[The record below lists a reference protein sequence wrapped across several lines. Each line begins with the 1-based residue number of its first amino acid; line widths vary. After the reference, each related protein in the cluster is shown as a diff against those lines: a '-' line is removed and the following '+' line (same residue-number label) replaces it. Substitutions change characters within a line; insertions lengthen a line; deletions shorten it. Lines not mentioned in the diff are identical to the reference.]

1 MSLSRKVF
9 SKVELP
15 RNFYTKII
23 LLENAYYLYPSQD
36 KIAELLSLYQ
46 KGIEFYSSQS
56 NKERADDL
64 SDKIKMFL
72 TATQTMK
79 VVKESKNRI
88 ENNQNYNRSK
98 TTLTLLEVESNE
110 DKDKE
115 SAKNKVSLFIK
126 NNKKSD
132 VKQSISLRKQKEI
145 FIKRLKEK
153 KIRIMMM
160 STLSLRSSIK
170 RGTVSYNK
178 PSSVG
183 LQSNFV
189 RKASHDDC
197 NDTELI
203 DQLSTKEKSDKKT
216 ISNHKIELL
225 NHSIEQ
231 FVNKVLFHY
240 KSKLHNEIH
249 NDIKLILNED
259 YEEKIKSYD
268 ELQTNLKEFAAFAEY
283 NSTVSS
289 ELETDFTKEL
299 EQRSIQTLSTI
310 SNKLRSY
317 STENCSDDVSITL
330 ASDELIEKITS
341 LS

>member
-132 VKQSISLRKQKEI
+132 VKQSISLRKQKEN

-183 LQSNFV
+183 IQSNFL
-189 RKASHDDC
+189 RKASHDC

-203 DQLSTKEKSDKKT
+203 PQLSTKENSDKKT

-268 ELQTNLKEFAAFAEY
+268 ELQTNLKEFAAFEEY
-283 NSTVSS
+283 NSTVNN
-289 ELETDFTKEL
+289 ELETDYNKEK
-299 EQRSIQTLSTI
+299 EQRANRTLSTI
-310 SNKLRSY
+310 SNKVRTY

>member
-36 KIAELLSLYQ
+36 KIAELFSLYQ

-56 NKERADDL
+56 NKERVDDL

-72 TATQTMK
+72 TATMK

-183 LQSNFV
+183 LQSNFL
-189 RKASHDDC
+189 RKASHDC

-203 DQLSTKEKSDKKT
+203 SQLSTKENSDKKT

>member
-1 MSLSRKVF
+1 M
-9 SKVELP
+9 
-15 RNFYTKII
+15 KII
-23 LLENAYYLYPSQD
+23 LLVQFSSDISTRTYRIFNTLENTV
-36 KIAELLSLYQ
+36 KFLLSLYQ

-115 SAKNKVSLFIK
+115 NAKNKVSLFIK

-132 VKQSISLRKQKEI
+132 VKQSISLRKQKEN

-183 LQSNFV
+183 LQSNFL
-189 RKASHDDC
+189 RKASHDC

-203 DQLSTKEKSDKKT
+203 SQLSTKENSDKKT

>member
-1 MSLSRKVF
+1 MSLYRRVF

-15 RNFYTKII
+15 KDFYTRII

-64 SDKIKMFL
+64 SNKIKFFL
-72 TATQTMK
+72 TSTQTMK
-79 VVKESKNRI
+79 VIKESKKRV
-88 ENNQNYNRSK
+88 ENNTNCNQSK
-98 TTLTLLEVESNE
+98 RTITILEVESNE

-132 VKQSISLRKQKEI
+132 VKKCISIRKQKEM
-145 FIKRLKEK
+145 FIKRIKEK

-160 STLSLRSSIK
+160 SNISLRSSIK
-170 RGTVSYNK
+170 RGTVCHNNHPITRLK
-178 PSSVG
+178 
-183 LQSNFV
+183 SNYF
-189 RKASHDDC
+189 RKASHDC
-197 NDTELI
+197 NDNELLS
-203 DQLSTKEKSDKKT
+203 QLNTKEDSDKKT
-216 ISNHKIELL
+216 TSNPKIELL
-225 NHSIEQ
+225 NYSIEQ
-231 FVNKVLFHY
+231 FVNKVLFHF
-240 KSKLHNEIH
+240 KNKLHNEIH

-259 YEEKIKSYD
+259 YEETIRSYD

-283 NSTVSS
+283 NSTVNN
-289 ELETDFTKEL
+289 ELETDYNKEK
-299 EQRSIQTLSTI
+299 EQRANRTLSTI
-310 SNKLRSY
+310 SNKVRTY

-330 ASDELIEKITS
+330 ASDELIEKINS

>member
-72 TATQTMK
+72 TATMK

-98 TTLTLLEVESNE
+98 TTLALLEVESNE

-115 SAKNKVSLFIK
+115 IAKNKVSLFIK

-145 FIKRLKEK
+145 FIKRIKEK

-189 RKASHDDC
+189 RKASQDC

-203 DQLSTKEKSDKKT
+203 PQLNTKENSDKKT

-289 ELETDFTKEL
+289 ELETDFTEEL

>member
-56 NKERADDL
+56 NKGRADDL

-79 VVKESKNRI
+79 VVKESKNGI

-98 TTLTLLEVESNE
+98 TTLTLLEAEPNE

-126 NNKKSD
+126 NNKKID

-183 LQSNFV
+183 LQSNFL
-189 RKASHDDC
+189 RKASHDCD
-197 NDTELI
+197 DTELI
-203 DQLSTKEKSDKKT
+203 PQLSTKENSDKKT

>member
-72 TATQTMK
+72 TATMK

-88 ENNQNYNRSK
+88 ENNQNHNRSK

-115 SAKNKVSLFIK
+115 NAKNKVSLFIK

-145 FIKRLKEK
+145 FLKRIKEK

-183 LQSNFV
+183 PQSNFV
-189 RKASHDDC
+189 RKASHDC

-203 DQLSTKEKSDKKT
+203 SQLSTKENSDKKT

>member
-1 MSLSRKVF
+1 MSLYRRVF

-15 RNFYTKII
+15 KDFYTRII

-64 SDKIKMFL
+64 SNKIKFFL
-72 TATQTMK
+72 TSTQTMK
-79 VVKESKNRI
+79 VIKESKKRV
-88 ENNQNYNRSK
+88 ENNTNCNQSK
-98 TTLTLLEVESNE
+98 RTLTILEVESNE
-110 DKDKE
+110 EKDKE

-132 VKQSISLRKQKEI
+132 VKKCISIRKQKEM
-145 FIKRLKEK
+145 FIKRIKEK

-160 STLSLRSSIK
+160 SNIPLRSSIK
-170 RGTVSYNK
+170 RGTVCYNNHPITRLKSSY
-178 PSSVG
+178 
-183 LQSNFV
+183 F
-189 RKASHDDC
+189 RKASHDC
-197 NDTELI
+197 NDNEFLS
-203 DQLSTKEKSDKKT
+203 QLNTKDDSDKKT
-216 ISNHKIELL
+216 TSNPKIELL

-231 FVNKVLFHY
+231 FVNKVLFHF

-249 NDIKLILNED
+249 NDIKIILNED
-259 YEEKIKSYD
+259 YEETIRSYD

-283 NSTVSS
+283 NSTVNN
-289 ELETDFTKEL
+289 ELETDYNKEK
-299 EQRSIQTLSTI
+299 EQRANRTLSTI
-310 SNKLRSY
+310 SNKVRTY
-317 STENCSDDVSITL
+317 STENCIDDVSITL
-330 ASDELIEKITS
+330 ALDELIEKINS

>member
-79 VVKESKNRI
+79 VVKESKNGI

-98 TTLTLLEVESNE
+98 TTLTLLEAEPNE

-126 NNKKSD
+126 NNKKID

-183 LQSNFV
+183 LQSNFL
-189 RKASHDDC
+189 RKASHDCD
-197 NDTELI
+197 DTELI
-203 DQLSTKEKSDKKT
+203 PQLSTKENSDKKT

>member
-72 TATQTMK
+72 TATMK
-79 VVKESKNRI
+79 VVRESKNRI

-189 RKASHDDC
+189 RKASHDC

-203 DQLSTKEKSDKKT
+203 SQLSTKENSDKKT

>member
-115 SAKNKVSLFIK
+115 IAKNKVSLFIK

-183 LQSNFV
+183 LQSNFL
-189 RKASHDDC
+189 RKASHDCD
-197 NDTELI
+197 DTELI
-203 DQLSTKEKSDKKT
+203 SQLSTKENSDKKT

>member
-115 SAKNKVSLFIK
+115 NAKNKVSLFIK

-132 VKQSISLRKQKEI
+132 VKQSISLRKQKEN

-189 RKASHDDC
+189 RKASQDC

-203 DQLSTKEKSDKKT
+203 PQLSTKENSDKKT

-330 ASDELIEKITS
+330 ASDELIAQITS

>member
-88 ENNQNYNRSK
+88 ENNQNHNRSK
-98 TTLTLLEVESNE
+98 TTLTLLEAESNE
-110 DKDKE
+110 DQDKE

-132 VKQSISLRKQKEI
+132 IKQSISLRKQKEN

-189 RKASHDDC
+189 RKASQDC

-203 DQLSTKEKSDKKT
+203 PQLSTKENSDKKT

-330 ASDELIEKITS
+330 ASDELIAQITS